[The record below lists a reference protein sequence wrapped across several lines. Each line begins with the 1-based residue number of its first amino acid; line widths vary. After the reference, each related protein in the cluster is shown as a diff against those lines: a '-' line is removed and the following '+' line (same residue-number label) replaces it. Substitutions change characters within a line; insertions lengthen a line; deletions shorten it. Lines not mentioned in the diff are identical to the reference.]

1 MVWTGRGRGRD
12 RGRGR
17 WWKGDPRYGARGTRS
32 PSNLCGLS
40 CLFQAPRTITALLL
54 PEEPLR
60 PQLPLPTTAT
70 DHQSQAGA
78 KHF

>member
-1 MVWTGRGRGRD
+1 MERD
-12 RGRGR
+12 PGYR
-17 WWKGDPRYGARGTRS
+17 ARDTRS

-54 PEEPLR
+54 LPEEPPR

-70 DHQSQAGA
+70 DPQSQAGA